1 MDSTKPRRAGNCTS
15 GSDKE
20 TRRGAMYTMQR
31 VILIPGFLAV
41 LGAVLASTAI
51 QAAAQSP
58 LKIGYINSQAIIAQ
72 DPAATAAQEQFQ
84 REMVPFESELQALEV
99 EIADLVSRYQAQQ
112 ITLTAN
118 ARRTRQDEIVQKQQG
133 YQERMA
139 QIEAEAARRQQELV
153 QPIME
158 RINNIIQDIRSE
170 GSYTFI
176 FDVAGGGLI
185 AADESFDLT
194 GEVMERLAAG
204 SAINVD

>member
-1 MDSTKPRRAGNCTS
+1 M
-15 GSDKE
+15 
-20 TRRGAMYTMQR
+20 GAVETMQR
-31 VILIPGFLAV
+31 VILISGILAV
-41 LGAVLASTAI
+41 LGAPGI

-58 LKIGYINSQAIIAQ
+58 LKIGYINSQVIIAE
-72 DPAATAAQEQFQ
+72 DPAATAAQEQFL
-84 REMVPFESELQALEV
+84 REMVPFQSELRGLE
-99 EIADLVSRYQAQQ
+99 EDIADLIARYQAQQ

-118 ARRTRQDEIVQKQQG
+118 VRRTRQDEITQKQQA

-158 RINNIIQDIRSE
+158 RINNIIQQIRSD
-170 GSYTFI
+170 GAYTFI

-194 GEVMERLAAG
+194 SEVQERLAAG
-204 SAINVD
+204 AQ

>member
-1 MDSTKPRRAGNCTS
+1 MR
-15 GSDKE
+15 
-20 TRRGAMYTMQR
+20 R

-41 LGAVLASTAI
+41 FGFSAI
-51 QAAAQSP
+51 QAVAQSP
-58 LKIGYINSQAIIAQ
+58 LKIGYINSQVIIAE

-84 REMVPFESELQALEV
+84 REMVPFESELQGLESD
-99 EIADLVSRYQAQQ
+99 IADLISRYQAQQ
-112 ITLTAN
+112 ITLTAST
-118 ARRTRQDEIVQKQQG
+118 RRTRQDEITQKQQA

-158 RINNIIQDIRSE
+158 RINNIIQDIRRD

-194 GEVMERLAAG
+194 DEVMERLAAG
-204 SAINVD
+204 AL

>member
-1 MDSTKPRRAGNCTS
+1 
-15 GSDKE
+15 
-20 TRRGAMYTMQR
+20 MQR
-31 VILIPGFLAV
+31 VILISGILAV
-41 LGAVLASTAI
+41 LGAPGI

-58 LKIGYINSQAIIAQ
+58 LKIGYINSQVIIAE

-84 REMVPFESELQALEV
+84 REMVPFESELRGLETD
-99 EIADLVSRYQAQQ
+99 IANLIARYQAQQ

-118 ARRTRQDEIVQKQQG
+118 ARRTRQDEITQKQQA

-158 RINNIIQDIRSE
+158 RINNIIQEIRSD
-170 GSYTFI
+170 GAYTFI

-194 GEVMERLAAG
+194 SEVQERLAAG
-204 SAINVD
+204 AQ

>member
-1 MDSTKPRRAGNCTS
+1 
-15 GSDKE
+15 
-20 TRRGAMYTMQR
+20 MQR
-31 VILIPGFLAV
+31 LILIPGFLAV
-41 LGAVLASTAI
+41 LGSTAI
-51 QAAAQSP
+51 HAAAQSP
-58 LKIGYINSQAIIAQ
+58 LKIGYINSQVIIAQ

-84 REMVPFESELQALEV
+84 REMVPFESELKGLESD
-99 EIADLVSRYQAQQ
+99 IADLISQYQAQQ

-118 ARRTRQDEIVQKQQG
+118 TRRTRQDAIAQKQQA

-158 RINNIIQDIRSE
+158 RINNIIQDIRRD

-204 SAINVD
+204 AQ

>member
-1 MDSTKPRRAGNCTS
+1 MH
-15 GSDKE
+15 
-20 TRRGAMYTMQR
+20 R
-31 VILIPGFLAV
+31 VILISGILAV
-41 LGAVLASTAI
+41 LGAPGI

-58 LKIGYINSQAIIAQ
+58 LKIGYINSQVIIAE

-84 REMVPFESELQALEV
+84 REMVPLESELRGLETD
-99 EIADLVSRYQAQQ
+99 IADLIARYQAQQ

-118 ARRTRQDEIVQKQQG
+118 ARRTRQDEIAQKQQA

-139 QIEAEAARRQQELV
+139 QIEVEAARRQQELV

-158 RINNIIQDIRSE
+158 RINNIIQEIRSD

-194 GEVMERLAAG
+194 GEVQERLAAG
-204 SAINVD
+204 AP

>member
-1 MDSTKPRRAGNCTS
+1 
-15 GSDKE
+15 
-20 TRRGAMYTMQR
+20 MQR
-31 VILIPGFLAV
+31 VILIPGLLAA
-41 LGAVLASTAI
+41 LGVTGI

-58 LKIGYINSQAIIAQ
+58 LKIGYINSQVIIAE
-72 DPAATAAQEQFQ
+72 DPGATAAQEQFR
-84 REMVPFESELQALEV
+84 REMVPFESELQALET
-99 EIADLVSRYQAQQ
+99 EIAGLVSRYQAQQ

-118 ARRTRQDEIVQKQQG
+118 ARRTRADEISQKQQA

-158 RINNIIQDIRSE
+158 RINNIIQEIRSA

-194 GEVMERLAAG
+194 TEVQQRLAAG
-204 SAINVD
+204 AP

>member
-1 MDSTKPRRAGNCTS
+1 
-15 GSDKE
+15 
-20 TRRGAMYTMQR
+20 MQR
-31 VILIPGFLAV
+31 VILISGILAV
-41 LGAVLASTAI
+41 LGAPGI

-58 LKIGYINSQAIIAQ
+58 LKIGYINSQVIIAE

-84 REMVPFESELQALEV
+84 REMVPFQSELRGLE
-99 EIADLVSRYQAQQ
+99 EDIANLIARYQAQQ

-118 ARRTRQDEIVQKQQG
+118 ARRTRQDEITQKQQA

-158 RINNIIQDIRSE
+158 RINNIIQEIRSD
-170 GSYTFI
+170 GAYTFI

-194 GEVMERLAAG
+194 SEVQARLAAG
-204 SAINVD
+204 AQ

>member
-1 MDSTKPRRAGNCTS
+1 
-15 GSDKE
+15 
-20 TRRGAMYTMQR
+20 
-31 VILIPGFLAV
+31 
-41 LGAVLASTAI
+41 
-51 QAAAQSP
+51 
-58 LKIGYINSQAIIAQ
+58 
-72 DPAATAAQEQFQ
+72 
-84 REMVPFESELQALEV
+84 MVPFESELQALET
-99 EIADLVSRYQAQQ
+99 EIANLLSRYQAQQ

-118 ARRTRQDEIVQKQQG
+118 ARRTRQDEILQKQQG

-153 QPIME
+153 RPIME

-194 GEVMERLAAG
+194 DEVMERLAGAQ
-204 SAINVD
+204 

>member
-1 MDSTKPRRAGNCTS
+1 
-15 GSDKE
+15 
-20 TRRGAMYTMQR
+20 MQR

-41 LGAVLASTAI
+41 FGAVVGFTAI
-51 QAAAQSP
+51 QTAAQSP
-58 LKIGYINSQAIIAQ
+58 LKIGYINSQVIIAQ
-72 DPAATAAQEQFQ
+72 DPAAAAAQEQFQ
-84 REMVPFESELQALEV
+84 REMVPFESELKALEA
-99 EIADLVSRYQAQQ
+99 EIADLLSRYQAQQ

-118 ARRTRQDEIVQKQQG
+118 ARRTRQDAILQKQQA

-139 QIEAEAARRQQELV
+139 QIEAEAGRRQQELV

-158 RINNIIQDIRSE
+158 RINSIIQDIRSE

-194 GEVMERLAAG
+194 SEVMERLVAG
-204 SAINVD
+204 AQ

>member
-1 MDSTKPRRAGNCTS
+1 MGDLN
-15 GSDKE
+15 
-20 TRRGAMYTMQR
+20 TMRQ
-31 VILIPGFLAV
+31 VILLSGILAAM
-41 LGAVLASTAI
+41 GPFAQEALA
-51 QAAAQSP
+51 QGP
-58 LKIGYINSQAIIAQ
+58 LKIGYINSQVIIAE
-72 DPAATAAQEQFQ
+72 DPGAIAAQEQFQ
-84 REMVPFESELQALEV
+84 REMVPFESELQALES
-99 EIADLVSRYQAQQ
+99 EISDLINQYQAQQ

-118 ARRTRQDEIVQKQQG
+118 ARRTRQDEIAQKQQG

-158 RINNIIQDIRSE
+158 RINNIIQEIRSD

-204 SAINVD
+204 AQ

>member
-1 MDSTKPRRAGNCTS
+1 MRRVN
-15 GSDKE
+15 
-20 TRRGAMYTMQR
+20 
-31 VILIPGFLAV
+31 LIPGFLAV
-41 LGAVLASTAI
+41 LGAVLGSTAI

-58 LKIGYINSQAIIAQ
+58 LKIGYINSQVIIAQ

-84 REMVPFESELQALEV
+84 REMVPFESELQTLEA
-99 EIADLVSRYQAQQ
+99 EIADLLSRYQAQQ

-118 ARRTRQDEIVQKQQG
+118 ARRTRQDEIVQKQQA

-158 RINNIIQDIRSE
+158 RINSIIQEIRSA

-194 GEVMERLAAG
+194 DEVMERLAAG
-204 SAINVD
+204 AQ

>member
-1 MDSTKPRRAGNCTS
+1 MH
-15 GSDKE
+15 
-20 TRRGAMYTMQR
+20 R
-31 VILIPGFLAV
+31 VILISGIFAV
-41 LGAVLASTAI
+41 LGAPGI
-51 QAAAQSP
+51 QVAAQSP
-58 LKIGYINSQAIIAQ
+58 LKIGYINSQVIIAE

-84 REMVPFESELQALEV
+84 REMVPLESELRGLETD
-99 EIADLVSRYQAQQ
+99 IADLMARYQAQQ

-118 ARRTRQDEIVQKQQG
+118 ARRTRQDEIAQKQQA

-139 QIEAEAARRQQELV
+139 QIEVEAARRQQELV

-158 RINNIIQDIRSE
+158 RINNIIQEIRSD

-194 GEVMERLAAG
+194 GEVQERLAAG
-204 SAINVD
+204 AP

>member
-1 MDSTKPRRAGNCTS
+1 
-15 GSDKE
+15 
-20 TRRGAMYTMQR
+20 MQR
-31 VILIPGFLAV
+31 VLLVSGILAV
-41 LGAVLASTAI
+41 LGAPGI
-51 QAAAQSP
+51 QAAAQTP
-58 LKIGYINSQAIIAQ
+58 LKIGYINSQVIIAE
-72 DPAATAAQEQFQ
+72 DPGATAAQEQFR
-84 REMVPFESELQALEV
+84 REMVPFESELQALET

-118 ARRTRQDEIVQKQQG
+118 ARRARADEISQKQQA

-158 RINNIIQDIRSE
+158 RINNIIQEIRSA

-194 GEVMERLAAG
+194 SEVQERLAAG
-204 SAINVD
+204 AP

>member
-1 MDSTKPRRAGNCTS
+1 MGAG
-15 GSDKE
+15 E
-20 TRRGAMYTMQR
+20 TMQR
-31 VILIPGFLAV
+31 VILISGILAV
-41 LGAVLASTAI
+41 LGAPGI

-58 LKIGYINSQAIIAQ
+58 LKIGYINSQVIIAE

-84 REMVPFESELQALEV
+84 REMVPFQSELRGLE
-99 EIADLVSRYQAQQ
+99 EDIADLIARYQAQQ

-118 ARRTRQDEIVQKQQG
+118 ARRTRQDEITQKQQA

-139 QIEAEAARRQQELV
+139 QIETEAARRQQELV

-158 RINNIIQDIRSE
+158 RINNIIQEIRSD
-170 GSYTFI
+170 GAYTFI

-194 GEVMERLAAG
+194 SEVQERLAAG
-204 SAINVD
+204 AQ

>member
-1 MDSTKPRRAGNCTS
+1 MRRAHLT
-15 GSDKE
+15 
-20 TRRGAMYTMQR
+20 
-31 VILIPGFLAV
+31 LGFLAI
-41 LGAVLASTAI
+41 LAATAT
-51 QAAAQSP
+51 QATAQSP
-58 LKIGYINSQAIIAQ
+58 LKIGYINSQVIIAQ
-72 DPAATAAQEQFQ
+72 DPAANAAQEQFQ
-84 REMVPFESELQALEV
+84 REMVPFESELQALET
-99 EIADLVSRYQAQQ
+99 EIADLMSRYQAQQ

-118 ARRTRQDEIVQKQQG
+118 ARRTRQDAILRKQQA

-139 QIEAEAARRQQELV
+139 EIETEAARRQQELV

-194 GEVMERLAAG
+194 DEVMERLAVGAQ
-204 SAINVD
+204 